1 VRGTWVLAASA
12 LLASAFLASPG
23 RPAAAA
29 PAKAREL
36 FRLVDPR
43 GDDSGAGGLVYP
55 ARPDMHPGDLDLV
68 AFSARNDAQDEG
80 TWFTVEFA
88 RPIRNPAGEVT
99 PVGQTPI
106 SSMAR
111 LGFYTFN
118 VDVYID
124 TDRIAGSGSV
134 ETVPGRGV
142 AIDRATAWEKA
153 ILLSPRP
160 DAARSLLKNELGTR
174 SENDFRAKVGR
185 VLTPDLRKIEAQT
198 DFDIDEHYYFPRR
211 VQVNGNAISF
221 FVPKSFLGGDAST
234 HWAYAVIVTGA
245 DVEQYGRGGQLS
257 PPRPTMLTMPTM
269 RGIAPDGFGIR
280 GDADAATPP
289 VVDLLAPEPSAQARI
304 LNDFDMVA
312 GRLPAV
318 PGIAPDGSVSMTPA
332 GGTVTTATREQ
343 VEALRGGAAP
353 PAAAPT
359 QPPAAG
365 PAPRTAATPGPATDQ
380 PAAPAAPKTVAER
393 LRVLNQL
400 LQQGLITQ
408 AEYAE
413 LRRKILSEL

>member
-1 VRGTWVLAASA
+1 MRGSWILAAGAGLA
-12 LLASAFLASPG
+12 LALVAAPG
-23 RPAAAA
+23 WPAA
-29 PAKAREL
+29 PAKTRDL
-36 FRLVDPR
+36 FRIVDPR
-43 GDDSGAGGLVYP
+43 GDDSGAGGLMYP
-55 ARPDMHPGDLDLV
+55 ARPDMHPGDLDVV

-88 RPIRNPAGEVT
+88 APIRSPAGQVT

-106 SSMAR
+106 SSIAR

-124 TDRIAGSGSV
+124 TDRIAGSGRV

-160 DAARSLLKNELGTR
+160 DAARSLLKSELGARGENELR
-174 SENDFRAKVGR
+174 SKVGR
-185 VLTPDLRKIEAQT
+185 VLTPDLRKIEAQA
-198 DFDIDEHYYFPRR
+198 DFDIDAHFYFPRR
-211 VQVNGNAISF
+211 VQVNGNRVSF
-221 FVPKSFLGGDAST
+221 FVPKSFLGDDASA
-234 HWAYAVIVTGA
+234 HWAYALIVTGA

-257 PPRPTMLTMPTM
+257 PQRPTMLTMPTM
-269 RGIAPDGFGIR
+269 RGIAPDAFGIR
-280 GDADAATPP
+280 GDDDPATPP
-289 VVDLLAPEPSAQARI
+289 VVDILAPEPGTQGRV

-318 PGIAPDGSVSMTPA
+318 PGVAPDGSASLSPA
-332 GGTVTTATREQ
+332 GGAVTAETEAKI
-343 VEALRGGAAP
+343 EALRRA
-353 PAAAPT
+353 PAA
-359 QPPAAG
+359 Q
-365 PAPRTAATPGPATDQ
+365 
-380 PAAPAAPKTVAER
+380 AAPAAPPKSAAAPHGAATSGFAGAQPETPGAPRTIAER
-393 LRVLNQL
+393 LRALNEL

-413 LRRKILSEL
+413 LRRKILAEL